1 MKPTIIFLAVC
12 FLPVFSVQAQ
22 KCKPKEVDK
31 DKFTEQTTEYW
42 GSQLT
47 SMSVLSFGVQYV
59 PSMFVFKDNGEDKI
73 FITIDVTGKLDN
85 NLLLNNHAWFE
96 KGSSF
101 FIKLE

>member
-1 MKPTIIFLAVC
+1 
-12 FLPVFSVQAQ
+12 
-22 KCKPKEVDK
+22 
-31 DKFTEQTTEYW
+31 
-42 GSQLT
+42 SQLT

-101 FIKLE
+101 FIKLENEIMDFQVEKSKVNQAGYTSVELISSITKEQIEKMNTQKIE